1 MKEKQKNDVITAGLL
16 LIVGIILLLIPSFLK
31 KIPDTKLVCVVVFG
45 IFGLINLIRYF
56 INRSSKD
63 IEGILNF
70 FANLVAILS
79 LSFVHTENTPMDL
92 SIVIMIWII
101 LMSLIKLKKADYYHD
116 RRDRMWK
123 INIFMLVVF
132 IITGLL
138 TAINLGYTPKVQII
152 ILGYFFLVNGIL
164 QMIDPI
170 VKSLISHG

>member
-1 MKEKQKNDVITAGLL
+1 MKLKQKNDVITAGLL
-16 LIVGIILLLIPSFLK
+16 LIVGVILLILPAFK
-31 KIPDTKLVCVVVFG
+31 KVPDTKLVLVVAFSIFG
-45 IFGLINLIRYF
+45 IINLIKYF

-63 IEGILNF
+63 IEGILMF
-70 FANLVAILS
+70 LANLLTILS
-79 LSFVHTENTPMDL
+79 LSFIKTENVPMDL

-138 TAINLGYTPKVQII
+138 TAINLGYENKVQII
-152 ILGYFFLVNGIL
+152 ILGYFFLVNGLL

-170 VKSLISHG
+170 VKSLIAHG

>member
-16 LIVGIILLLIPSFLK
+16 LIVGVVLLILPSIG
-31 KIPDTKLVCVVVFG
+31 KIPNTKLVCVVVFSAFG
-45 IFGLINLIRYF
+45 IINLIKYF
-56 INRSSKD
+56 INRQSKD
-63 IEGILNF
+63 TEGILMF
-70 FANLVAILS
+70 IANLISILS
-79 LSFVHTENTPMDL
+79 LSFVKTENTPMDL
-92 SIVIMIWII
+92 SIVLMIWII

-138 TAINLGYTPKVQII
+138 TAINLGYENKVQVI
-152 ILGYFFLVNGIL
+152 ILGYFFLVNGLL